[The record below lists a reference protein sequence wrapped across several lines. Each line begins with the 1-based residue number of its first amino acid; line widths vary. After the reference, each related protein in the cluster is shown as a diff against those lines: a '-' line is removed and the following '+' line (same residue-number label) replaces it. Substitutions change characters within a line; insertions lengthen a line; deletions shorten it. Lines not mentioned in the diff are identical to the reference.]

1 MVTIRTCK
9 VFSHALGEYLRQADY
24 YSQDMKVEGRSFG
37 QLCAKVGLVEGAAIS
52 DEAFERVA
60 SNHHAATGEQLT
72 ERMAAARRA
81 GYDATFNAPKSVSI
95 QAFIGGDARLLAAHE
110 TAVAEALRELETY
123 ACHQDGR
130 GINKHYVAS
139 GQIAAAIFRHG
150 ESRALDPH
158 LHSHVFVFNVTRDS
172 AGPRLL
178 ALESSNIFER
188 TRYLTEVYRNAL
200 AREVQQLGYAIE
212 RREHG
217 FELAGIS
224 SNLLERFS
232 KRAKERDAAIAVRE
246 AELGRELTRDE
257 IAVLVR
263 ENRAKK
269 QYELT
274 PDDVRQRQFA
284 QVNEEEVRQLQA
296 LREKAKLPATERV
309 PLTVAITRAAEH
321 VFERKSVV
329 PQHEL
334 TAEVVRQS
342 YGQHLLTAI
351 KTAIHARA
359 SQLLHADGQVSTRAA
374 LELERSLVA
383 RLNAGVGMRTA
394 LGFVPP
400 DSRAR
405 LAPEQ
410 RAAVETILGSRDRV
424 VVFRGKAGT
433 GKTHT
438 LATAIE
444 GMARAGREVACFAPS
459 TQAVD
464 ILHHD
469 GAEQR
474 REGRTVAGDSLSQA
488 QTVQRLLVDAAQQQA
503 ITGKVV
509 VVDEYGLL
517 STRQLKQLVDIVEAR
532 QARLLLAGDS
542 AQHKSVEAGDGARIV
557 ERESRVTVA
566 ELREVRR
573 QSANPA
579 YRAAAEALAVGKIGE
594 GLAKLDAMG
603 AIVEIEN
610 PTTRR
615 AQMVAE
621 WFAASQETKSVRTK
635 AGAQERAKT
644 ALMVAPTWAEIDALN
659 IHAREK
665 LRVAGKLTGE
675 EQTFTS
681 LRAKGWTKAQQ
692 KDARTYQPGDVLV
705 AYKATKHFAKGDE
718 LRVVRKE
725 KHRLIVACGGQ
736 EISVSPRQS
745 GLAWTVCDERP
756 LSVATGERLR
766 LRAVSYAE
774 TSDGRKRR
782 LANGSTV
789 IVRAVD
795 ASGRLMLADGSRLLT
810 RQVVH
815 GYAVTSHAAQ
825 GLTVDQVFLAG
836 AISREG
842 LYVSATRGREAIRV
856 FVPDRAAFLD
866 AAGLKSEARM
876 SAMEFERQRA
886 IGMDL
891 RSVLTRGWRHLLH
904 VHACSTAPARRQSL
918 IEAPATEVA
927 PKGAAVVPA
936 KAAPLPQV
944 ADPIS
949 HPVLRPPRRAQ
960 GVRISL

>member
-1 MVTIRTCK
+1 M
-9 VFSHALGEYLRQADY
+9 GEYLRQADY
-24 YSQDMKVEGRSFG
+24 YSQGMKVEGRCFG
-37 QLCAKVGLVEGAAIS
+37 RLCERVGLTAGAEIS

-60 SNHHAATGEQLT
+60 SNHHALTGEQLT

-95 QAFIGGDARLLAAHE
+95 QAFIGGDARLIAAHE
-110 TAVAEALRELETY
+110 TAVAEALRELETF

-130 GINKHYVAS
+130 GINKRYVAS
-139 GQIAAAIFRHG
+139 GQIAAAVFRHG

-158 LHSHVFVFNVTRDS
+158 LHSHAFVFNVVQS
-172 AGPRLL
+172 CSKSGLL
-178 ALESSNIFER
+178 ALESSNIFDR
-188 TRYLTEVYRNAL
+188 ARYLTEVYRNAL
-200 AREVQQLGYAIE
+200 AHGVQQLGYAIE

-217 FELAGIS
+217 FELAEIS

-232 KRAKERDAAIAVRE
+232 KRARERDAAIAARE
-246 AELGRELTRDE
+246 AELGRELTHDE

-284 QVNEEEVRQLQA
+284 QVNEEELRQLHA
-296 LREKAKLPATERV
+296 LRKKAKPHAPERV
-309 PLTVAITRAAEH
+309 PLTVAIARAAEH

-329 PQHEL
+329 PEHEL

-342 YGQHLLTAI
+342 YGQHPLTAI
-351 KTAIHARA
+351 KTALHA
-359 SQLLHADGQVSTRAA
+359 SGNQLLHTDGHVSTRAA
-374 LELERSLVA
+374 LELEHALIA
-383 RLNAGVGMRTA
+383 RLDAGVGMHRI

-400 DSRAR
+400 GSRES
-405 LAPEQ
+405 LTPEQ
-410 RAAVETILGSRDRV
+410 HAAAKIILGSRDRTI
-424 VVFRGKAGT
+424 VFRGKAGT

-444 GMARAGREVACFAPS
+444 GLARAGRDAACFAPS
-459 TQAVD
+459 TQAVG
-464 ILHHD
+464 ILHQD

-474 REGRTVAGDSLSQA
+474 CAGRAAAGNSLSQA
-488 QTVQRLLVDAAQQQA
+488 RTVQRLLVDEAQQQA

-509 VVDEYGLL
+509 VIDEYGLL
-517 STRQLKQLVDIVEAR
+517 STRQLAQLVDLVEAR
-532 QARLLLAGDS
+532 QARLLLVGDS
-542 AQHKSVEAGDGARIV
+542 AQHKSVEAGDAARIV

-573 QSANPA
+573 QSSNPA
-579 YRAAAEALAVGKIGE
+579 YRAAAEAFATGRIGE

-603 AIVEIEN
+603 AIVEVEN
-610 PTTRR
+610 PTARR
-615 AQMVAE
+615 VQMVAE
-621 WFAASQETKSVRTK
+621 WFAASEETKSVRTK
-635 AGAQERAKT
+635 VGPQERAKT
-644 ALMVAPTWAEIDALN
+644 ALMIAPTWAEIDALN
-659 IHAREK
+659 AHAREK
-665 LRVAGKLTGE
+665 LRAAGKLAGDE
-675 EQTFTS
+675 HTFAS

-705 AYKATKHFAKGDE
+705 THKSTKLFSKGDE

-725 KHRLIVACGGQ
+725 KRRLIVACGAQ

-756 LSVATGERLR
+756 LAVATGEQLR
-766 LRAVSYAE
+766 VRAVSHIE
-774 TSDGRKRR
+774 TSDGKKHR

-789 IVRAVD
+789 IVKAVD
-795 ASGRLMLADGSRLLT
+795 ANGRLMLADGSRLLT

-815 GYAVTSHAAQ
+815 GYALTSHAAQ
-825 GLTVDQVFLAG
+825 GLTVDKVFLAG

-856 FVPDRAAFLD
+856 FVPDREAFLD

-876 SAMEFERQRA
+876 SALEFERQRA
-886 IGMDL
+886 MGMDL
-891 RSVLTRGWRHLLH
+891 RSVLARGWRHLRH
-904 VHACSTAPARRQSL
+904 VHACIAMQVRRPSPIDAPAN
-918 IEAPATEVA
+918 EVA
-927 PKGAAVVPA
+927 VKATVAVSRKV
-936 KAAPLPQV
+936 APRPRAL
-944 ADPIS
+944 DPNW
-949 HPVLRPPRRAQ
+949 HHATRPTQRTQ
-960 GVRISL
+960 GMRIRI